1 LPEPGQLVHLRQRR
15 WLVEGVE
22 QASRSGEAT
31 LAHAACVDDDAQG
44 EVVSVL
50 WEHEL
55 DARVIEDAGWR
66 RVGEQRFDDPELFAA
81 YARTVRWGCVT
92 ATDPSLFQAPFRA
105 GIRPEAYQLEPLR
118 KALQLPRVNLMIADD
133 VGLGKTI
140 EAGLILRELLLR
152 RRVDFI
158 VAAVPPSMLGQW
170 ADELE
175 TRFGLRFV
183 ILDREFLKDIRRERG
198 FAVNPWTTASR
209 FLVSHRLLIDPAYT
223 SGLMDA
229 LHEFRPGSMLILDEA
244 HHAAPASGQKYAID
258 SQITKSIR
266 DLAPQFEHR
275 LFLTATPH
283 NGHPNSFAALME
295 ILDPQ
300 RFVRGMAIEPTQLE
314 PVMVRRLKED
324 LRGLGQSFPERRIE
338 PVVIAGL
345 PEDAPELVLAA
356 KLAGYRELRRNRLK
370 AETAGR
376 RAQGELVWIG
386 LQQRLLSSIE
396 AFART
401 LSVHERTLR
410 RLLEQ
415 GPPHA
420 QRVPKRLATLLTGV
434 GADDDAA
441 DLGETDLQAEEDRA
455 AEIATIAG
463 SGGFGERWQQQIE
476 AELAA
481 VDEMREVADAH
492 RSQPDARIRRLLEW
506 IEQEMVP
513 GLGSGGR
520 DWTDRRL
527 LIFTEYEDTRRWLER
542 LLREAVAHTEDA
554 ESRIAT
560 FTGATP
566 TGQRRTDLS
575 GPLPADYREAI
586 KLAFNLP
593 PTKHPLRILIATD
606 AAREGL
612 NLQRHCHDLFH
623 IDLPWNPSRLEQRNG
638 RIDRKLQSAPQV
650 FCRYFVYAQRP
661 EDRVLRRLVEK
672 TEIIRKQLGSA
683 SPVIETR
690 ISELLAGGIDRRDA
704 DRLAAE
710 IDRIQQGDKERRARD
725 DLEPVREA
733 DARLARSIEQL
744 RSQYERSRQR
754 VGVDRA
760 QLERVVTHGLKLA
773 GAPPLHEAS
782 NGSGPPRFVFRP
794 DDVAAIHDDG
804 LARMLA
810 TLRDPID
817 RLGAGQLRA
826 VSFDPPLDT
835 DAETIQLHL
844 EHPLVTRLIDRFT
857 NQGLVHHELSRA
869 CLAVAPDAV
878 PRVVL
883 LGRLSLWGKGAARLH
898 EEIVRVAA
906 RWVEPEIRK
915 ASLQAYG
922 RDAERQ
928 TMDSLDRALDE
939 PRRTE
944 VAPGVRQR
952 LIASL
957 RQDLEDLL
965 PELQRRAD
973 MAEET
978 ARDRLRE
985 RGRTEAASLRAL
997 IEGQRQRIERELHK
1011 LDDPQYRLDLE
1022 LPEERRQRELDVRA
1036 WHNRLAAIGPE
1047 IEEQPARILAGY
1059 EVRAQRLEPV
1069 GIVYLWPAT
1078 G

>member
-15 WLVEGVE
+15 WLVEAVE
-22 QASRSGEAT
+22 QAPLSDEAT
-31 LAHAACVDDDAQG
+31 LVHAACVDDDAQG
-44 EVVSVL
+44 EPVSVL

-66 RVGEQRFDDPELFAA
+66 HVGEQRFDDPELFAA

-92 ATDPSLFQAPFRA
+92 ATDPGLFQAPFRA

-152 RRVDFI
+152 RRIDFI

-170 ADELE
+170 SEELE

-183 ILDREFLKDIRRERG
+183 TLDREFLKDIRRERG

-209 FLVSHRLLIDPAYT
+209 FLVSHRLLIDQTYT
-223 SGLMDA
+223 GGLVDA
-229 LHEFRPGSMLILDEA
+229 LREFRLGSLLILDEA
-244 HHAAPASGQKYAID
+244 HHAAPASGKKYAID
-258 SQITKSIR
+258 SQITKAVR
-266 DLAPQFEHR
+266 DLAPRFEHR

-283 NGHPNSFAALME
+283 NGHPNSFAALMN

-300 RFVRGMAIEPTQLE
+300 RFLPGMSLEPAQLE
-314 PVMVRRLKED
+314 PVIVRRLKED
-324 LRGLGQSFPERRIE
+324 LRGLGQSFPERIIE
-338 PVVIAGL
+338 PVVISGL

-356 KLAGYRELRRNRLK
+356 KLAEYRELRRTRL
-370 AETAGR
+370 AGETASR

-401 LSVHERTLR
+401 LGVHQRTLR
-410 RLLEQ
+410 RLFEQ
-415 GPPHA
+415 GPPPP
-420 QRVPKRLATLLTGV
+420 QRVPKRLANLLSGI

-441 DLGETDLQAEEDRA
+441 GLGEAELQAEEDRV
-455 AEIATIAG
+455 AEIATLAGAGG
-463 SGGFGERWQQQIE
+463 SGDDWQRQIE
-476 AELAA
+476 SDLAA
-481 VDEMREVADAH
+481 VDEMRGIADTY
-492 RSQPDARIRRLLEW
+492 RSEPDARVRRLIDW

-513 GLGSGGR
+513 GLSRGATT
-520 DWTDRRL
+520 WTNRRL
-527 LIFTEYEDTRRWLER
+527 LLFTEYEDTRRWLER
-542 LLREAVAHTEDA
+542 ILSEAIVRTERA
-554 ESRIAT
+554 EDRIAV
-560 FTGATP
+560 F
-566 TGQRRTDLS
+566 S
-575 GPLPADYREAI
+575 GPTSADRREEI
-586 KLAFNLP
+586 KRAFNTAP
-593 PTKHPLRILIATD
+593 GDHPLRILIATD

-612 NLQRHCHDLFH
+612 NLQRHCWDLFH

-683 SPVIETR
+683 SPVIEAR
-690 ISELLAGGIDRRDA
+690 ISELLAGGIERRDA
-704 DRLAAE
+704 DRLAVE
-710 IDRIQQGDKERRARD
+710 IDRIQQADKERRARD

-733 DARLARSIEQL
+733 DAKLARSIEQL
-744 RSQYERSRQR
+744 RSQYQRSRQR

-760 QLERVVTHGLKLA
+760 QLQRVVTHGLNLA
-773 GAPPLHEAS
+773 GAPSLHETS
-782 NGSGPPRFVFRP
+782 NGAGPRRFVFRP
-794 DDVAAIHDDG
+794 DDIAAIRDDS

-810 TLRDPID
+810 VLRDPLD
-817 RLGAGQLRA
+817 RLGAKPLRP
-826 VSFDPPLDT
+826 VSFDPPADT

-844 EHPLVTRLIDRFT
+844 EHPLVSRLIDRFT

-869 CLAVAPDAV
+869 CLAVSPDAV
-878 PRVVL
+878 PRAVL
-883 LGRLSLWGKGAARLH
+883 LGRLSLWGRGAARLH

-906 RWVEPEIRK
+906 RWIEPEIRK
-915 ASLQAYG
+915 AKLQPYG

-939 PRRTE
+939 PRGTE
-944 VAPGVRQR
+944 VVPGVRRR
-952 LIASL
+952 LLASL
-957 RQDLEDLL
+957 QHDVEDLR

-973 MAEET
+973 VAATT
-978 ARDRLRE
+978 AGDRLRE

-997 IEGQRQRIERELHK
+997 IEGQRQRIERELHR
-1011 LDDPQYRLDLE
+1011 LDDPQYRLDLD
-1022 LPEERRQRELDVRA
+1022 LPEERRQRELDIRA
-1036 WHNRLAAIGPE
+1036 WRTRLSAIGHE

-1059 EVRAQRLEPV
+1059 EVQAQRLEPV

>member
-1 LPEPGQLVHLRQRR
+1 LV
-15 WLVEGVE
+15 
-22 QASRSGEAT
+22 
-31 LAHAACVDDDAQG
+31 HAACVDDDAQG
-44 EVVSVL
+44 EPVSVL

-55 DARVIEDAGWR
+55 GARVIEDSGWR

-152 RRVDFI
+152 RRIEFI
-158 VAAVPPSMLGQW
+158 VAAVPPSMIGQW
-170 ADELE
+170 AEELE

-183 ILDREFLKDIRRERG
+183 IVDREFLKDIRRERG

-209 FLVSHRLLIDPAYT
+209 FLISHRLLVDWTYT
-223 SGLMDA
+223 AGLVDA
-229 LHEFRPGSMLILDEA
+229 LREFRPGSLLILDEA

-258 SQITKSIR
+258 SQITTAVR
-266 DLAPQFEHR
+266 DLAPRLEHR

-300 RFVRGMAIEPTQLE
+300 RFVRGMSVEPAQLE
-314 PVMVRRLKED
+314 PVVVRRLKED
-324 LRGLGQSFPERRIE
+324 LRGLGQSFPERIIE
-338 PVVIAGL
+338 PIVIAGL

-356 KLAGYRELRRNRLK
+356 KLADYRELRQKRLLG
-370 AETAGR
+370 ETASR

-401 LSVHERTLR
+401 LGAHQRALR
-410 RLLEQ
+410 RLIEQ
-415 GPPHA
+415 GPPPS
-420 QRVPKRLATLLTGV
+420 QRVPKRLANLLSGV

-441 DLGETDLQAEEDRA
+441 ALDETELQAEEDRA
-455 AEIATIAG
+455 AEIATLAGGGG
-463 SGGFGERWQQQIE
+463 SGDYWQQQIE
-476 AELAA
+476 AELGA
-481 VDEMREVADAH
+481 VEEMQRIADTH
-492 RSQPDARIRRLLEW
+492 RSGPDARVRRLIEW

-513 GLGSGGR
+513 GLNRRGAT
-520 DWTDRRL
+520 WTNRRL
-527 LIFTEYEDTRRWLER
+527 LLFTEYEDTRRWLER
-542 LLREAVAHTEDA
+542 ILNETISQTDRAEDRVAVF
-554 ESRIAT
+554 S
-560 FTGATP
+560 GATP
-566 TGQRRTDLS
+566 SDRR
-575 GPLPADYREAI
+575 EEI
-586 KLAFNLP
+586 KRAFNTAP
-593 PTKHPLRILIATD
+593 SDHPLRILIATD

-612 NLQRHCHDLFH
+612 NLQRYCWDLFH

-638 RIDRKLQSAPQV
+638 RIDRKLQSAPEI
-650 FCRYFVYAQRP
+650 FCRYFVYTQRP

-672 TEIIRKQLGSA
+672 TEIIRRQLGSA

-690 ISELLAGGIDRRDA
+690 ISELLIGGIDRRDA

-710 IDRIQQGDKERRARD
+710 IDRIQQADKERRAQAE
-725 DLEPVREA
+725 LEPIREA

-760 QLERVVTHGLKLA
+760 QLQRVVTHGLKLA
-773 GAPPLHEAS
+773 GGPPLHEAS
-782 NGSGPPRFVFRP
+782 SGAGPRRFVFRP
-794 DDVAAIHDDG
+794 EDVVAVRDDG
-804 LARMLA
+804 LAGMLA
-810 TLRDPID
+810 ALRDPLD
-817 RLGAGQLRA
+817 RLGAKPLRP

-844 EHPLVTRLIDRFT
+844 EHPLVTRLIDRFS

-906 RWVEPEIRK
+906 RWVEPEIRNAK
-915 ASLQAYG
+915 LQPYG

-939 PRRTE
+939 PRWNE
-944 VAPGVRQR
+944 VASGVRRR
-952 LIASL
+952 LLAGL
-957 RQDLEDLL
+957 RQDVENLL

-973 MAEET
+973 MATET
-978 ARDRLRE
+978 ARDRLSE
-985 RGRTEAASLRAL
+985 RGRTEAASLRTL
-997 IEGQRQRIERELHK
+997 IEGQRQRIERELQR
-1011 LDDPQYRLDLE
+1011 LDDPQYRLDLD
-1022 LPEERRQRELDVRA
+1022 LPEERRQRELDIRA
-1036 WHNRLAAIGPE
+1036 WRSRLTSIGRE
-1047 IEEQPARILAGY
+1047 IEEQPARILGGY
-1059 EVRAQRLEPV
+1059 AVQAQRLEPV

>member
-22 QASRSGEAT
+22 QAPRSGEAT
-31 LAHAACVDDDAQG
+31 LVHAACVDDDAQG
-44 EVVSVL
+44 EPVSVL

-152 RRVDFI
+152 RRIDFI

-170 ADELE
+170 AEELE

-183 ILDREFLKDIRRERG
+183 TLDREFLKDIRRERG

-209 FLVSHRLLIDPAYT
+209 FLVSHRLLIDPTYT
-223 SGLMDA
+223 AGLVDA
-229 LHEFRPGSMLILDEA
+229 LREFRPGSLLILDEA

-258 SQITKSIR
+258 SQITKAVR
-266 DLAPQFEHR
+266 DLAPRFEHR

-283 NGHPNSFAALME
+283 NGHANSFAALME

-300 RFVRGMAIEPTQLE
+300 RFVRGVSLEPAQLE

-324 LRGLGQSFPERRIE
+324 LRGLGQSFPERIIE
-338 PVVIAGL
+338 PVIIAGL
-345 PEDAPELVLAA
+345 PEDAPELVLAT
-356 KLAGYRELRRNRLK
+356 KLAEYRELRRNRFV
-370 AETAGR
+370 AETASR

-401 LSVHERTLR
+401 LGVHERALR

-415 GPPHA
+415 GPPPT
-420 QRVPKRLATLLTGV
+420 QRVPKRLANLLNGV

-441 DLGETDLQAEEDRA
+441 GLGETELQAEEDRA
-455 AEIATIAG
+455 AEIATLAG
-463 SGGFGERWQQQIE
+463 AGGAGDHWQPQIE

-481 VDEMREVADAH
+481 VDQMRGIADAY
-492 RSQPDARIRRLLEW
+492 RSETDARIRRLIEW

-513 GLGSGGR
+513 GLTRGGTA
-520 DWTDRRL
+520 WTNRRL
-527 LIFTEYEDTRRWLER
+527 LLFTEYEDTRRWLER
-542 LLREAVAHTEDA
+542 ILSEAIAHTESA
-554 ESRIAT
+554 EDRIAV
-560 FTGATP
+560 F
-566 TGQRRTDLS
+566 S
-575 GPLPADYREAI
+575 GSTPADRREEI
-586 KLAFNLP
+586 KHAFNTAP
-593 PTKHPLRILIATD
+593 GDHPLRILIATD

-612 NLQRHCHDLFH
+612 NLQRHCWDLFH
-623 IDLPWNPSRLEQRNG
+623 VDLPWNPSRLEQRNG

-672 TEIIRKQLGSA
+672 TEIIRQQLGSA

-704 DRLAAE
+704 DRLAVE
-710 IDRIQQGDKERRARD
+710 IDRIQQADKERRARD
-725 DLEPVREA
+725 DLEPLREA
-733 DARLARSIEQL
+733 DVKLARSIEQL

-760 QLERVVTHGLKLA
+760 QLQRVVTHGLKLA

-782 NGSGPPRFVFRP
+782 NGAGPRRFVFRP
-794 DDVAAIHDDG
+794 EDVAAIRDDG
-804 LARMLA
+804 LTGMLTA
-810 TLRDPID
+810 LRDPLD
-817 RLGAGQLRA
+817 RLGAKPLRA
-826 VSFDPPLDT
+826 VSFDPPSDT

-915 ASLQAYG
+915 AKLQPYG

-944 VAPGVRQR
+944 VAPGVNRR
-952 LIASL
+952 LLASL
-957 RQDLEDLL
+957 RQDVDDLL
-965 PELQRRAD
+965 PDLQRRAD
-973 MAEET
+973 IAAET

-985 RGRTEAASLRAL
+985 RGRTEAASLRTL
-997 IEGQRQRIERELHK
+997 IEGQRQRIERELQR
-1011 LDDPQYRLDLE
+1011 LDDPQYRLDLD
-1022 LPEERRQRELDVRA
+1022 LPEERRQRELDIRA
-1036 WHNRLAAIGPE
+1036 WRSRLAAIGHE
-1047 IEEQPARILAGY
+1047 IEEQPPLILGGY